1 MEPEIEI
8 SVVVPAYQEAEG
20 IEQVLDRLCDTLSER
35 FGNFEII
42 VVADGCTDGTETKA
56 AEHTDPRI
64 KVLSYHPNRGK
75 GYALRHG
82 TKEATGRYVAFCDGD
97 LDIHPDSILV
107 LYDLLQLEN
116 AEVVVG
122 SKMHPN
128 STVDYPRFRR
138 IQSLIF
144 RKIVQLLFRLK
155 VTDTQTGLKIFL
167 REALNRE
174 IQKVDAEG
182 FAFDLELLIRMSKDN
197 KIIEGPVWLS
207 YQFNSSINIAVPFKM
222 LRDCFDIRS
231 RRSREIW

>member
-1 MEPEIEI
+1 MEPQIEI
-8 SVVVPAYQEAEG
+8 SVVVPAYQEAED
-20 IEQVLDRLCDTLSER
+20 IEQVLDRICATLSQR
-35 FGNFEII
+35 FENFEII

-56 AEHTDPRI
+56 AMHSDPRI

-82 TKEATGRYVAFCDGD
+82 TKEATGTYVAFCDGD

-138 IQSLIF
+138 IQSRVF

-174 IQKVDAEG
+174 IQKVDSEG

-207 YQFNSSINIAVPFKM
+207 YQFNSSINIVVPFKM
-222 LRDCFDIRS
+222 LRDCFDIRT
-231 RRSREIW
+231 RRSSENW